1 MQYNICFLAAGSLV
15 LVSENG
21 NEQFK
26 SKINI
31 EDESLKRCEKLAIAT
46 NLRNIS
52 DQSRYVFIRQLA
64 TRGDLSAFCVR
75 RGKIIDVYCLW
86 EMHWYGY
93 WAGRKAGPSTSHR
106 SRWCASGSRSYRW
119 RWTLRT
125 TNECLVAATYAKDF
139 SRKGRKLLP
148 KPDYRRLHVVVK
160 EDFRNER
167 RS

>member
-1 MQYNICFLAAGSLV
+1 MQYNICFLAAGSLL

-26 SKINI
+26 SKVNI

-75 RGKIIDVYCLW
+75 RGKKSSTCTVSERCTGTDTELAGKLDLRLLTALVDALLVQDRID
-86 EMHWYGY
+86 GD
-93 WAGRKAGPSTSHR
+93 GP
-106 SRWCASGSRSYRW
+106 CA
-119 RWTLRT
+119 
-125 TNECLVAATYAKDF
+125 
-139 SRKGRKLLP
+139 
-148 KPDYRRLHVVVK
+148 
-160 EDFRNER
+160 
-167 RS
+167 

>member
-1 MQYNICFLAAGSLV
+1 MQYNICFLAAGSLL

-64 TRGDLSAFCVR
+64 TRGDKGG
-75 RGKIIDVYCLW
+75 RGSGL
-86 EMHWYGY
+86 H
-93 WAGRKAGPSTSHR
+93 ATSGER
-106 SRWCASGSRSYRW
+106 DGDQVEIEGCA
-119 RWTLRT
+119 
-125 TNECLVAATYAKDF
+125 
-139 SRKGRKLLP
+139 
-148 KPDYRRLHVVVK
+148 
-160 EDFRNER
+160 
-167 RS
+167 

>member
-1 MQYNICFLAAGSLV
+1 MQYNICFLAAGSLL

-26 SKINI
+26 SKVNI

-75 RGKIIDVYCLW
+75 RGKN
-86 EMHWYGY
+86 
-93 WAGRKAGPSTSHR
+93 HR
-106 SRWCASGSRSYRW
+106 RVLSLRDALVRILSWQES
-119 RWTLRT
+119 WTF
-125 TNECLVAATYAKDF
+125 DF
-139 SRKGRKLLP
+139 SPLSLMRFWFKIVSMAIDLKTASSGVCRRAHLLAN
-148 KPDYRRLHVVVK
+148 DK
-160 EDFRNER
+160 EETFASRDTQSFA
-167 RS
+167 S